1 MQYRWSVVPFLFTSV
16 IGRRRLAAAAR
27 HYAWPVVAPI
37 ASLYRRTVLR
47 NTSIVTITGSF
58 GKTTTARCV
67 LAALEGREDP
77 RIGGNSWTNQALAL
91 LRTPPS
97 ASFCVIEVGIA
108 HLGEMAVFAK
118 FHRPDMVIV
127 TGIGS
132 EHNRSF
138 GTLETT
144 REEKV
149 KLVRAVRP
157 GGTVILNGDD
167 SNVRWMA
174 TQTEAR
180 IITYGFGEDNQ
191 VRADQYTLEWPR
203 GSRIRVTV
211 DGESRDLR
219 SRLLGRHQVYP
230 ILAAVA
236 AAWSQGISPREIQ
249 PALGKIEPV
258 RGRMEVRRLDE
269 NIYMLCDD
277 FKSSPETIEAALD
290 TLKEIPASRKLVALG
305 DVSEPPGSQ
314 GPVYRHLGRR
324 IAETADEAVLL
335 GGSVQRYR
343 VGAKQA
349 GMPVSRI
356 QMAGKSVIKAAEM
369 VREIMRP
376 GDVILIKGRDTQ
388 RLERIALILEGR
400 TVKCDIPFCRAK
412 RTRCFHCH
420 MLESGWEGKRVLT

>member
-1 MQYRWSVVPFLFTSV
+1 
-16 IGRRRLAAAAR
+16 
-27 HYAWPVVAPI
+27 
-37 ASLYRRTVLR
+37 
-47 NTSIVTITGSF
+47 
-58 GKTTTARCV
+58 
-67 LAALEGREDP
+67 
-77 RIGGNSWTNQALAL
+77 
-91 LRTPPS
+91 
-97 ASFCVIEVGIA
+97 
-108 HLGEMAVFAK
+108 
-118 FHRPDMVIV
+118 
-127 TGIGS
+127 
-132 EHNRSF
+132 
-138 GTLETT
+138 
-144 REEKV
+144 
-149 KLVRAVRP
+149 
-157 GGTVILNGDD
+157 
-167 SNVRWMA
+167 
-174 TQTEAR
+174 
-180 IITYGFGEDNQ
+180 
-191 VRADQYTLEWPR
+191 
-203 GSRIRVTV
+203 
-211 DGESRDLR
+211 
-219 SRLLGRHQVYP
+219 
-230 ILAAVA
+230 
-236 AAWSQGISPREIQ
+236 
-249 PALGKIEPV
+249 
-258 RGRMEVRRLDE
+258 
-269 NIYMLCDD
+269 MLCDD

-376 GDVILIKGRDTQ
+376 GEVILIKGRDTQ

>member
-1 MQYRWSVVPFLFTSV
+1 M
-16 IGRRRLAAAAR
+16 
-27 HYAWPVVAPI
+27 
-37 ASLYRRTVLR
+37 
-47 NTSIVTITGSF
+47 
-58 GKTTTARCV
+58 
-67 LAALEGREDP
+67 LAALGGKDDP
-77 RIGGNSWTNQALAL
+77 GIGGNSWTNQALAL

-97 ASFCVIEVGIA
+97 ARFCVIEVGIA

-167 SNVRWMA
+167 PNVRWMA
-174 TQTEAR
+174 TQTKAR

-191 VRADQYTLEWPR
+191 VRADQYTLEWPA

-211 DGESRDLR
+211 DGKSWDLQ
-219 SRLLGRHQVYP
+219 SRLAGRHQVYP

-236 AAWSQGISPREIQ
+236 AAWAQGLSVAEIQ
-249 PALGKIEPV
+249 PALGKIAPA
-258 RGRMEVRRLDE
+258 RGRMEVRMLDD
-269 NIYMLCDD
+269 NIYLLCDD
-277 FKSSPETIEAALD
+277 FKSAPETIEAALN
-290 TLKEIPASRKLVALG
+290 TLVEIPASRRLVVLG

-314 GPVYRHLGRR
+314 GPVYRHFGRK
-324 IAETADEAVLL
+324 IAETVDGTVLV
-335 GGSVQRYR
+335 GGSIRLYR
-343 VGAKQA
+343 AGAKQA
-349 GMPVSRI
+349 GMSVSRI

-369 VREIMRP
+369 VREMMRP

-400 TVKCDIPFCRAK
+400 TVKCDISVCRAR
-412 RTRCFHCH
+412 RTRCFQCP